1 MRFCLSSSSLNDVS
15 LFYFFYRGFL
25 LCVFYG
31 DCYISYRLFLHI
43 VFELDDKT
51 NALVEL
57 SFIYQ
62 LEES

>member
-1 MRFCLSSSSLNDVS
+1 MMFLC
-15 LFYFFYRGFL
+15 FTFL
-25 LCVFYG
+25 LWVFIERFYG